1 MRLHRVLKARDLRLR
16 LENFDFAFRN
26 VETLFIQGNVFIR
39 TWTNEN
45 ITLDEWS
52 FYMLKGLLGNLNF
65 AVTSRA
71 FSRLAANACICK
83 RFFYE
88 TLSSCQFRRMAMTGF
103 NQSVSVQISIE
114 RLMYKAFRHVEF
126 LYQT

>member
-45 ITLDEWS
+45 ITLDE
-52 FYMLKGLLGNLNF
+52 
-65 AVTSRA
+65 
-71 FSRLAANACICK
+71 
-83 RFFYE
+83 
-88 TLSSCQFRRMAMTGF
+88 
-103 NQSVSVQISIE
+103 
-114 RLMYKAFRHVEF
+114 
-126 LYQT
+126 